1 MKNGVEIKSRIN
13 KLINA
18 FKHLL
23 LDELLR
29 FLDSTLPLLIQLNL
43 ILQLVDPLI
52 YILYDS
58 LFSCT
63 CFLLSRFPQPE
74 IVRKYKRGEISYE
87 EIKVEVMNT
96 ANILENERL
105 FVGFLVRGRVN
116 ALLSVGTVTE
126 RQVQN
131 FYAACL
137 EFDRTAFLC
146 AIKNFSIKDEFLKH
160 VRFLNFYDQKCTFES
175 VLFVAE
181 KLKHYEQFTPQQ
193 LNELVEQEL
202 LLLQSITLDDLPNDV
217 LEEVAICTDADGNNI
232 TYRIDVL
239 WYYLSKDNIPGTK
252 KSKFDNLFKLAKVIL
267 CTIHSN
273 AEEEPVFSRVRKSLT
288 PQCAN
293 LIRWNIN

>member
-13 KLINA
+13 KLLNA
-18 FKHLL
+18 FKLL
-23 LDELLR
+23 FLDELLR
-29 FLDSTLPLLIQLNL
+29 FLDSTLLLLIQLNL

-58 LFSCT
+58 LFSCI
-63 CFLLSRFPQPE
+63 CFLLRRFAQPE

-87 EIKVEVMNT
+87 EIKVEVMST

-105 FVGFLVRGRVN
+105 FVGFLVRGQVN
-116 ALLSVGTVTE
+116 ALLSDGTVTE
-126 RQVQN
+126 RQVQK

-137 EFDRTAFLC
+137 EFDRTAFLY
-146 AIKNFSIKDEFLKH
+146 AIKNFSIKDEFVKH

-193 LNELVEQEL
+193 LNELAEQGLLVEQGL
-202 LLLQSITLDDLPNDV
+202 LLLQSIVLNNLPNDV

-252 KSKFDNLFKLAKVIL
+252 KSKFDNLFKLAKVI
-267 CTIHSN
+267 
-273 AEEEPVFSRVRKSLT
+273 
-288 PQCAN
+288 
-293 LIRWNIN
+293 

>member
-1 MKNGVEIKSRIN
+1 MTTIDTIKFNFTSCR
-13 KLINA
+13 
-18 FKHLL
+18 
-23 LDELLR
+23 
-29 FLDSTLPLLIQLNL
+29 
-43 ILQLVDPLI
+43 
-52 YILYDS
+52 YDS

-63 CFLLSRFPQPE
+63 CFLFSRFAQPE

-105 FVGFLVRGRVN
+105 FVGFLVGGRVN
-116 ALLSVGTVTE
+116 ALLSDGTVTE

-137 EFDRTAFLC
+137 EFDRTAFLY
-146 AIKNFSIKDEFLKH
+146 AIKNFSIKDEFVKH

-193 LNELVEQEL
+193 LNELVEQEF
-202 LLLQSITLDDLPNDV
+202 LLLQSITLDNLPNDA

-252 KSKFDNLFKLAKVIL
+252 KISLITSSNLLRLYYAPSIATQKKNPYSQELEKV
-267 CTIHSN
+267 
-273 AEEEPVFSRVRKSLT
+273 
-288 PQCAN
+288 
-293 LIRWNIN
+293 